1 MTTTPPMYWT
11 PPSRWGAGRVLGLV
25 FGILLL
31 IPGLGLLV
39 GGGALLWADQTHRS
53 GDFLFSDTDNF
64 STNGYALTSER
75 IDLATGADWVPLSA
89 SLGKARAEVTAADP
103 STEIFVGVAPV
114 TEGSAYLDGVQRS
127 VINDL
132 GTTANDETVVPGD
145 APPGPPGDQNFWAA
159 RTSGPGTQRL
169 DWTPSQG
176 EWLFVVMN
184 ADASAGV
191 AMDARIGATVPALGG
206 LAWGVGAA
214 GLVLVGIGTLLLVL
228 AIRRQRPGRGYSA
241 GPYIQPSGI
250 RPVTAPSWTPPA
262 PVDRTKAADARTET
276 PAPSPPPVPPPG

>member
-1 MTTTPPMYWT
+1 MTTAPPMYWT

-75 IDLATGADWVPLSA
+75 INLATGADWVPLSA

-145 APPGPPGDQNFWAA
+145 APSGAPGDQDFWVAQ
-159 RTSGPGTQRL
+159 TSGSGTQRL
-169 DWTPSQG
+169 DWTPAQG
-176 EWLFVVMN
+176 EWMFVVMN

-191 AMDARIGATVPALGG
+191 TMDARIGATVPALAG
-206 LAWGVGAA
+206 LAWGVVGA
-214 GLVLVGIGTLLLVL
+214 GLVLVLIGTLLLVL
-228 AIRRQRPGRGYSA
+228 SIRRQRPGRGYSA
-241 GPYIQPSGI
+241 GPYIQPASV
-250 RPVTAPSWTPPA
+250 PPSWAPPP
-262 PVDRTKAADARTET
+262 PVDRTSAADARTET
-276 PAPSPPPVPPPG
+276 PTSFRPPVPPPG